1 MSSLLQ
7 ADRAAQSR
15 RHVTAAWL
23 ILPLLLG
30 GAVALLF
37 NAGSAHSH
45 HYWRRSSDGGS
56 RSPLQT
62 YLAKEAQQAANATN
76 AAQNND
82 GNALLGQAPCS
93 PATAP
98 KPPDSEHSPFTELCR
113 LPYHSMP
120 YCVYAHALPLYALS
134 CAISPPWWMRHLS
147 ARAVSARACVRGTH
161 Q

>member
-1 MSSLLQ
+1 LSTLLQ

-30 GAVALLF
+30 GAVVLLF
-37 NAGSAHSH
+37 RAGSAHSH
-45 HYWRRSSDGGS
+45 RYWRRSSDGGS
-56 RSPLQT
+56 RSPLQK

-93 PATAP
+93 PVMAP
-98 KPPDSEHSPFTELCR
+98 KPPDRFCIAVCH
-113 LPYHSMP
+113 
-120 YCVYAHALPLYALS
+120 
-134 CAISPPWWMRHLS
+134 ISPMVGASSFCKGGLCKGMRAGHPS
-147 ARAVSARACVRGTH
+147 AMTRASKLTRC
-161 Q
+161 